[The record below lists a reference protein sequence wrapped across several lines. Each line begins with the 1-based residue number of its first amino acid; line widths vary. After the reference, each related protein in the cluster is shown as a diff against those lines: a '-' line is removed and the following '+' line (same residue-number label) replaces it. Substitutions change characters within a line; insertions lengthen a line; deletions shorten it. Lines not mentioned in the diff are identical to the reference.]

1 MSVALQNA
9 GTAITGRPTERRP
22 IGRRMRRFGV
32 GIFFTSIAVNAALGI
47 YALLSP
53 DWGDTQGKIL
63 ATSLCVTGAILMA
76 LACEPAWERG
86 LLGPVPF
93 AGALLG
99 ALAFG
104 MTIVGI
110 WAEPAGDLFGKI
122 SGSTLTIAA
131 ACIVASLLVLA
142 QLAPRHRW
150 VFALTLALLATGAT
164 MLVISFWLGN
174 DPSEVYLR
182 AMGVVLIVLAAL
194 VVTVPVL
201 HWLDRGALAAVA
213 ASSDAVSFCPHC
225 GGKLAGRTGAK
236 ITCGRCGRGFTVA
249 TSAANLT

>member
-1 MSVALQNA
+1 MSAALHRV
-9 GTAITGRPTERRP
+9 GTATTGRPAERRP
-22 IGRRMRRFGV
+22 IGRRMRRLGV

-110 WAEPAGDLFGKI
+110 WVEPAGDLYGKI
-122 SGSTLTIAA
+122 TGSTFTIAA

-142 QLAPRHRW
+142 QLSPRHRW
-150 VFALTLALLATGAT
+150 VFTLTLALLATGAMT
-164 MLVISFWLGN
+164 LVISFWLGN

-182 AMGVVLIVLAAL
+182 AMGVVLIVLAAFVL
-194 VVTVPVL
+194 TVPVL
-201 HWLDRGALAAVA
+201 HWLDRGVLAAVA
-213 ASSDAVSFCPHC
+213 ASSDAVRFCPYC
-225 GGKLAGRTGAK
+225 GGKLTGRPGAK
-236 ITCGRCGRGFTVA
+236 ITCGRCGRGFAVT
-249 TSAANLT
+249 TSVTNLT